1 MNSRSFNPPKNQT
14 WSELSEFKIMEWL
27 FWLRNIMVLVQF
39 TAIVVVVSYMGI
51 PLPLWPIGLA
61 PLLLL
66 GFNLLVYWRLE
77 TGRSAPEL
85 EISLHLFFDML
96 VFTYLLYWT
105 GGSVNPF
112 VSAYLV
118 PVALAATFGSFRH
131 ALMLG
136 FISVLMYSILMVW
149 NVPLPPM
156 NGRFGGDFS
165 LHIFGMWLNFLMS
178 AAITIAFV
186 SSLANL
192 ARKREMALNQAEQK
206 NLNDQHMVALGA
218 LAAGAAHELGTPLS
232 NISMLADE
240 LIDQQNSPEQ
250 ITSFSESLKL
260 QIDLCKSQISLL
272 RDQANLAQTPLAM
285 ATEVDR
291 FIPVVLDRFKAMRS
305 EMQITVKHADELN
318 GRLVADPALSQTLLN
333 LLNNAAD
340 ASFNNDRDSI
350 EVCYET
356 RGDHLRL
363 IIDDFGT
370 GISKEQQS
378 MVGSQ
383 PFSSKDSGLGI
394 GLLLSQAN
402 ISRIGGSLSLFNRI
416 DEGAIGVR
424 TEIHIPLVE
433 TN

>member
-1 MNSRSFNPPKNQT
+1 MNSHPSSPPKSQT
-14 WSELSEFKIMEWL
+14 WRELSEFKIMEWL
-27 FWLRNIMVLVQF
+27 FWLRNTMVLVQL
-39 TAIVVVVSYMGI
+39 TAIAVTVSYMDI
-51 PLPLWPIGLA
+51 PLPVWPVGLA
-61 PLLLL
+61 PLFLL

-77 TGRSAPEL
+77 AGRSASEL

-136 FISVLMYSILMVW
+136 IFSVLMYSVLMVW
-149 NVPLPPM
+149 NVPLPPV

-186 SSLANL
+186 SSLATL
-192 ARKREMALNQAEQK
+192 ARKREIALKQAEQE

-240 LIDQQNSPEQ
+240 LIDPENNSEQ
-250 ITSFSESLKL
+250 IASFSDALKQQL
-260 QIDLCKSQISLL
+260 DLCYSQIALL
-272 RDQANLAQTPLAM
+272 RDQANSAQNPLAM
-285 ATEVDR
+285 ATEVAN
-291 FIPVVLDRFKAMRS
+291 FIPAVLDRFKAMRS
-305 EMQITVKHADELN
+305 EMRISIHQNGELS
-318 GRLVADPALSQTLLN
+318 GRLAADPALSQTLLN

-340 ASFNNDRDSI
+340 ASFDNDCDYI
-350 EVCYET
+350 EVNYEI
-356 RGDHLRL
+356 RDQYLRL
-363 IIDDFGT
+363 MIDDFGA
-370 GISKEQQS
+370 GISEEQQA
-378 MVGSQ
+378 MAGSQ

-402 ISRIGGSLSLFNRI
+402 ISRIGGRLSLSNRTG
-416 DEGAIGVR
+416 EGAVGVR
-424 TEIHIPLVE
+424 TEIHIPLIE
-433 TN
+433 AG

>member
-1 MNSRSFNPPKNQT
+1 
-14 WSELSEFKIMEWL
+14 MEWL
-27 FWLRNIMVLVQF
+27 FWLRNTMVLVQL
-39 TAIVVVVSYMGI
+39 TAIAVTVSYMDI
-51 PLPLWPIGLA
+51 PLPVWPVGLA
-61 PLLLL
+61 PLFLL

-77 TGRSAPEL
+77 AGRSASEL

-118 PVALAATFGSFRH
+118 PVALAATFGSFHH
-131 ALMLG
+131 AVMLG
-136 FISVLMYSILMVW
+136 IFSVLMYSVLMIW
-149 NVPLPPM
+149 NVPLPPV

-186 SSLANL
+186 SSLATL
-192 ARKREMALNQAEQK
+192 ARKREIALKQAEQE

-240 LIDQQNSPEQ
+240 LIDPENNSEQ
-250 ITSFSESLKL
+250 IASFSSALKQQL
-260 QIDLCKSQISLL
+260 DLCHSQIALL
-272 RDQANLAQTPLAM
+272 RDQANSAQNPHAM
-285 ATEVDR
+285 TTEVAN
-291 FIPVVLDRFKAMRS
+291 FIPAVLDRFKAMRS
-305 EMQITVKHADELN
+305 EMRISVHQNGELS
-318 GRLVADPALSQTLLN
+318 GWLAADPALSQTLLN

-340 ASFNNDRDSI
+340 ASFDNNRDYI
-350 EVCYET
+350 EVNYEI
-356 RGDHLRL
+356 RDQYLRL
-363 IIDDFGT
+363 MIDDFGA
-370 GISKEQQS
+370 GISEEQQA
-378 MVGSQ
+378 MAGSQ

-402 ISRIGGSLSLFNRI
+402 ISRIGGRLSLSNRTG
-416 DEGAIGVR
+416 EAAVGVR
-424 TEIHIPLVE
+424 TEIHIPLIE
-433 TN
+433 AS

>member
-1 MNSRSFNPPKNQT
+1 MNSRASNQPKRQT
-14 WSELSEFKIMEWL
+14 WRELSEFKIMEWL
-27 FWLRNIMVLVQF
+27 FWLRNTMVLVQL
-39 TAIVVVVSYMGI
+39 TAIAVAVSYMGI
-51 PLPLWPIGLA
+51 PLPVWPVGLA
-61 PLLLL
+61 PLILL

-77 TGRSAPEL
+77 AGRSASEL

-136 FISVLMYSILMVW
+136 IISVLMYSVLMIW

-178 AAITIAFV
+178 AAITIAFI
-186 SSLANL
+186 SSLAKL
-192 ARKREMALNQAEQK
+192 ARKREIALKQAEQE

-240 LIDQQNSPEQ
+240 LIDPENAPAQIAGFSDALKQQ
-250 ITSFSESLKL
+250 L
-260 QIDLCKSQISLL
+260 DLCQSQIALL
-272 RDQANLAQTPLAM
+272 RDQANLAQNPLAM
-285 ATEVDR
+285 ATGVSNY
-291 FIPVVLDRFKAMRS
+291 IPAVLDRFKAMRS
-305 EMQITVKHADELN
+305 EMQITVRHSDELN
-318 GRLVADPALSQTLLN
+318 GRLAADPALSQTLLN

-350 EVCYET
+350 EVYYET
-356 RGDHLRL
+356 RGHELCL
-363 IIDDFGT
+363 TIDDFGA
-370 GISKEQQS
+370 GISEEERS

-402 ISRIGGSLSLFNRI
+402 ISRIGGSLSLSNRN
-416 DEGAIGVR
+416 DEASAGVR
-424 TEIHIPLVE
+424 TEIHIPLIE
-433 TN
+433 AS